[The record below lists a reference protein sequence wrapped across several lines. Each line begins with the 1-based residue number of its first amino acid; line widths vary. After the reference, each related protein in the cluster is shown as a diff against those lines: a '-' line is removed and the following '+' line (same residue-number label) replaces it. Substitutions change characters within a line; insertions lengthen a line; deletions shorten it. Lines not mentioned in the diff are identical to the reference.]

1 MPDEDSMKNE
11 DVISDNLVDLVESQ
25 ENLLLIVMMLNHH
38 LTVCMRFWSL
48 GLWEVQD
55 QQQVRIS
62 VPHSWS

>member
-11 DVISDNLVDLVESQ
+11 DVISDNLVDLVESR
-25 ENLLLIVMMLNHH
+25 ENFLLIVMMLSHH

-62 VPHSWS
+62 VPHS